1 MSRRKLILTGAGFTA
16 NFGAPLA
23 SEMWNWVYSAEA
35 LREHEKLLEKMRL
48 NLDFERVYF
57 EVTTGLYSDDQKR
70 AMVKAVMGA
79 FRDVDDIVR
88 RCNPYQHVSTTA
100 LDTFLASFAGLRGN
114 RGYIFTLNQDLYLE
128 RWYLNDIRPL
138 LPGIPPNAVWRNPS
152 RRETPLE
159 QNDYIRVPDEAA
171 VREYRERFGQH
182 NTFAYL
188 KLHGSTNWLS
198 PSGQSQ
204 MVLGAQKRES
214 IDAEPL
220 LRWYMDLFCEV
231 LNERNRL
238 LLIIGYGFGDSHIN
252 TVIADAIVNS
262 GLKFVVVNPSTT
274 ENLLRTMRVDR
285 QCGEVLE
292 RGMASHVPH
301 TLREIFPPR
310 PSVVLQSIAS
320 AGWTLLKRD
329 FFDQPE

>member
-1 MSRRKLILTGAGFTA
+1 MSRRKLLLTGAGFTA

-23 SEMWNWVYSAEA
+23 STMWNWVYGAEA
-35 LREHEKLLEKMRL
+35 LRGHEELLEKMRL

-57 EVTTGLYSDDQKR
+57 EVTTGHYSADQKR
-70 AMVKAVMGA
+70 AMAEAVLGA
-79 FRDVDDIVR
+79 FRDVDNIVR
-88 RCNPYQHVSTTA
+88 SCEPYHHVNTTV
-100 LDTFLASFAGLRGN
+100 LDTFLASFAGSRGT

-128 RWYLNDIRPL
+128 RWYLNDERPL
-138 LPGIPPNAVWRNPS
+138 LPGIPPNAVWRVPS
-152 RRETPLE
+152 RRDASLE
-159 QNDYIRVPDEAA
+159 PDDYIIAPDETA

-182 NTFAYL
+182 DTFVYV
-188 KLHGSTNWLS
+188 KLHGSTNWLR
-198 PSGQSQ
+198 PGGQPQ

-220 LRWYMDLFCEV
+220 LQWYMNILCEA

-262 GLKFVVVNPSTT
+262 GLQFVVVNPSTT
-274 ENLLRTMRVDR
+274 ETLLKAMRFDHH
-285 QCGEVLE
+285 CGEILE
-292 RGMASHVPH
+292 RGMTSHVPH
-301 TLREIFPPR
+301 TLREIFPPK
-310 PSVVLQSIAS
+310 PPVVLQGVTS
-320 AGWTLLKRD
+320 AGWALLKRD